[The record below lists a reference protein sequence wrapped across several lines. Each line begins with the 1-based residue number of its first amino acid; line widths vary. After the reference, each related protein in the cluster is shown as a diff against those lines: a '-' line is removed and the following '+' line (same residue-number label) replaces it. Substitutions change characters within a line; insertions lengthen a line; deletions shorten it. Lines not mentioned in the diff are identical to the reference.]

1 MGLVDVVIV
10 AAVLAALFLAARR
23 VLRSRGRCEGCSNQA
38 CPAHGSHGGRAAAG
52 PVRCPLA
59 ARALSDASSR
69 LAEGPSRTS
78 DSEAAQG

>member
-38 CPAHGSHGGRAAAG
+38 CPAHRSHGAHGAAA
-52 PVRCPLA
+52 PARCPLA
-59 ARALSDASSR
+59 TRALTDARSR
-69 LAEGPSRTS
+69 LDEAPSRTD